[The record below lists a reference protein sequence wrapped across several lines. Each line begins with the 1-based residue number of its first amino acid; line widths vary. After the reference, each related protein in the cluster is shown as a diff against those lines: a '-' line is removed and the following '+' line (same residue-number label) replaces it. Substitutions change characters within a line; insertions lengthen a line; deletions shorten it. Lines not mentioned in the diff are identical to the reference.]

1 MTDARLPQ
9 DGLPQDGLS
18 KGVGAGVVWLLV
30 LVLCAWAYAPGLQ
43 GPSLLD
49 DQVNLSRLA
58 KLGEQP
64 GFAGDVAMGNRS
76 GFLGRPLS
84 MWSFTLEKLYLDR
97 GLYGIKRSNLVLH
110 LINGTLMYLLFLR
123 LLLVA
128 RLPSPR
134 AVACCCAAAWLLSP
148 LYVSTVLYSVQRMAQ
163 LSTLGVLATLLA
175 YTHWRVRV
183 LRGDR
188 AWWLLA
194 LVPCCAVAALL
205 AKGNGVVALPM
216 VLLLEWL
223 WFDFAAASVAVSRIL
238 RRCWGWLSGL
248 GALVAIAGLVWLWPG
263 LINSYARRDFTL
275 HERVLTQSRAL
286 WDYIGQLLWPAVER
300 MGVFHDDYP
309 VSQGLTQPVETLWSL
324 LAWLLVLCG
333 CALLIFGKGRMSRE
347 ARLLGC
353 GVGLYL
359 LGQAVESSVLPL
371 ELYFEHRAY
380 LSGLG
385 LFLLLAVV
393 MGLLLRGYPALRP
406 PLLATAAVALSA
418 LLTLTGSQAA
428 LWSSR
433 DMITLTSLNAHP
445 GSVRTNVEMAALLA
459 RRGQLD
465 GALRYSSRA
474 QSLRGE
480 ADSAPLL
487 VRNLVLTCLANES
500 PSADRLQAFMI
511 SPEGAQHREVNSNMR
526 TLTRL
531 LLDQHCA
538 RFDVRALTE
547 RLAEIFL
554 TAPDASSAT
563 RNLFTLM
570 AQLENHLGNYQR
582 AYAYT
587 ELLLEKSPGDT
598 RGLFMQL
605 YFASALGRED
615 EAAAIGERLGEMERL
630 GLLSAEERHNL
641 SLFSQ

>member
-1 MTDARLPQ
+1 MPLAI
-9 DGLPQDGLS
+9 
-18 KGVGAGVVWLLV
+18 GAGVAWLLV

-49 DQVNLSRLA
+49 DQVNLARLT

-64 GFAGDVAMGNRS
+64 EFAGDVAMGNRS

-97 GLYGIKRSNLVLH
+97 GLYGIKRSNLVIH
-110 LINGTLMYLLFLR
+110 LVNGTLMYLLFLR
-123 LLLVA
+123 LFSVA
-128 RLPSPR
+128 RLPSAR
-134 AVACCCAAAWLLSP
+134 ALACCGAAAWLLSP

-163 LSTLGVLATLLA
+163 LSTLGVLGALLA
-175 YTHWRVRV
+175 YAEWRVR
-183 LRGDR
+183 LIRGDH

-194 LVPCCAVAALL
+194 LVPCCALAALL

-223 WFDFAAASVAVSRIL
+223 WFDFAAASVTVSQTL
-238 RRCWGWLSGL
+238 RRCWNWLAGL
-248 GALVAIAGLVWLWPG
+248 GVLVALAGLLWLWPG

-275 HERVLTQSRAL
+275 YERVLTQSRAL
-286 WDYIGQLLWPAVER
+286 WDYLGQLLWPDVAR

-309 VSQGLTQPVETLWSL
+309 VSQGLASPAATGWSV
-324 LAWLLVLCG
+324 LAWLLVI
-333 CALLIFGKGRMSRE
+333 CAIALPIFGQGRLRQVS
-347 ARLLGC
+347 RLLLC

-380 LSGLG
+380 LSGVG
-385 LFLLLAVV
+385 LFLLLGVAV
-393 MGLLLRGYPALRP
+393 GLLLRGRPALRP
-406 PLLATAAVALSA
+406 PMLVAVALA
-418 LLTLTGSQAA
+418 LGTLLTLTGSQAA
-428 LWSSR
+428 LWSTR

-445 GSVRTNVEMAALLA
+445 DSVRTNVEMAALLA

-465 GALRYSSRA
+465 ASLRYSTRA
-474 QSLRGE
+474 HSLRGE
-480 ADSAPLL
+480 ADTAPLL
-487 VRNLVLTCLANES
+487 VRNLVLTCLADKS
-500 PSADRLQAFMI
+500 PPADLLQAFSI
-511 SPEGAQHREVNSNMR
+511 SPAEAQHREVNSNMR

-538 RFDVRALTE
+538 GFDMQALTE

-554 TAPDASSAT
+554 VTPSASSAT

-582 AYAYT
+582 AYDYT
-587 ELLLEKSPGDT
+587 ALLLEKSPGDT
-598 RGLFMQL
+598 RGLSMQL
-605 YFASALGRED
+605 YFATALGRED

-641 SLFSQ
+641 SLLRQ